1 MGSRPSSR
9 RGAAGRMLLIA
20 LAASRAMP
28 LSERFEQ
35 AFLYAAAAHARQVRK
50 ASGVP
55 YLAHLMA
62 VCALVLEHG
71 GSEDEA
77 IAALL
82 HDAPEDQGGRPRLDD
97 IRRRFG
103 PAVADIVEGCTD
115 TFNDPKPPWRPRKG
129 AYLARLP
136 GAPASVHLVSAA
148 DKLHNARSVLADHRR
163 TGAAV
168 WSLFTGRK
176 AGTLWYYNALLDAYE
191 RAGKA
196 PPALLAELRHA
207 VAALNE
213 RAAADGY
220 GEDAPPAASGR

>member
-1 MGSRPSSR
+1 
-9 RGAAGRMLLIA
+9 
-20 LAASRAMP
+20 MP
-28 LSERFEQ
+28 LSARFEQ

-103 PAVADIVEGCTD
+103 PAVADTVEGCTD
-115 TFNDPKPPWRPRKG
+115 TFEQPKPAWRPRKE
-129 AYLARLP
+129 AYLARLA

-148 DKLHNARSVLADHRR
+148 DKLHNACSVLAAHHRI
-163 TGAAV
+163 GPAV
-168 WSLFTGRK
+168 WSRFSGGK
-176 AGTLWYYNALLDAYE
+176 AGTLWYYNALLEAYE

-196 PPALLAELRHA
+196 PPALLAELRRT

-213 RAAADGY
+213 RAATDGY
-220 GEDAPPAASGR
+220 LDGAPPAPGR